1 MSLDKSEVQKIAW
14 LARLAIDE
22 QDIST
27 YSDELSNILGMVESM
42 NAVETDGISPIAHP
56 LDLTAR
62 LRTDAVTEVNQRDQF
77 QKNAPSTDAGCYLV
91 PKVIE

>member
-14 LARLAIDE
+14 LARLSIDE

-27 YSDELSNILGMVESM
+27 YSDELSNILGLVETM
-42 NAVETDGISPIAHP
+42 NSVDTDGISPIAHP

-62 LRTDAVTEVNQRDQF
+62 LRTDAVTEENQREQF
-77 QKNAPSTDAGCYLV
+77 QQNAPSTDNGCFLV

>member
-27 YSDELSNILGMVESM
+27 YSDELSSILGLVETMSLV
-42 NAVETDGISPIAHP
+42 NTDGISPIAHP
-56 LDLTAR
+56 LDLAAR
-62 LRTDAVTEVNQRDQF
+62 LRPDEVTEANQRDQF
-77 QKNAPSTDAGCYLV
+77 QKNAPLIEDGCYLV

>member
-22 QDIST
+22 QDIPN
-27 YSDELSNILGMVESM
+27 YSDELTNILDLVEHM
-42 NAVETDGISPIAHP
+42 NSANTEGISPISHP
-56 LDLTAR
+56 LDLSAR
-62 LRTDAVTEVNQRDQF
+62 LRADEVTENNQRDHF
-77 QKNAPSTDAGCYLV
+77 QENAPLTSDGCYLV

>member
-14 LARLAIDE
+14 LAKLAIDD

-27 YSDELSNILGMVESM
+27 YSNELSNILELVESM
-42 NAVETDGISPIAHP
+42 NSVDTNGISPIAHP

-62 LRTDAVTEVNQRDQF
+62 LRPDQITETNQRDQF
-77 QKNAPSTDAGCYLV
+77 QKNAPLIEDGCYLV

>member
-14 LARLAIDE
+14 LARLSIDE

-27 YSDELSNILGMVESM
+27 YSDELSNILGLVESM
-42 NAVETDGISPIAHP
+42 NSVDTNGISPIAHP

-62 LRTDAVTEVNQRDQF
+62 LRSDAITEINQREQF
-77 QKNAPSTDAGCYLV
+77 QKNAPLTDAGCYLV

>member
-14 LARLAIDE
+14 LARLSIDE

-27 YSDELSNILGMVESM
+27 YSDELSNILGL
-42 NAVETDGISPIAHP
+42 VETMSSVDTEGISPIAHP

-62 LRTDAVTEVNQRDQF
+62 LRPDAITETNQREQF
-77 QKNAPSTDAGCYLV
+77 QQNAPQTEDGCYLV

>member
-1 MSLDKSEVQKIAW
+1 MSLDKSEVQKIAL

-22 QDIST
+22 QDIPN
-27 YSDELSNILGMVESM
+27 YSDELSSILGLVEHM
-42 NAVETDGISPIAHP
+42 NSVDTKDISPIAHP

-62 LRTDAVTEVNQRDQF
+62 LRPDAVTESNQRDQF
-77 QKNAPSTDAGCYLV
+77 QKHAPLTEDGCYLV

>member
-27 YSDELSNILGMVESM
+27 YSEELSNILGL
-42 NAVETDGISPIAHP
+42 VETMNSVDTAGIFPIAHP

-62 LRTDAVTEVNQRDQF
+62 LRKDAVTETNQREQF
-77 QKNAPSTDAGCYLV
+77 QKNAPQTEDGCYLV

>member
-22 QDIST
+22 QDIPN
-27 YSDELSNILGMVESM
+27 YSDELSNILSMVERM
-42 NAVETDGISPIAHP
+42 NTVDTDGISPIAHP
-56 LDLTAR
+56 LELSAR
-62 LRTDAVTEVNQRDQF
+62 LRADEVTEENQREHF
-77 QKNAPSTDAGCYLV
+77 QKNAPLTDDGCYLV

>member
-14 LARLAIDE
+14 LARLSIDE

-27 YSDELSNILGMVESM
+27 YSDELSNILGLVESM
-42 NAVETDGISPIAHP
+42 NSVDTDGISPIAHP

-62 LRTDAVTEVNQRDQF
+62 LRPDAVTEINQRDQF
-77 QKNAPSTDAGCYLV
+77 QKNAPSTDVGCYLV

>member
-14 LARLAIDE
+14 LARLSIDE
-22 QDIST
+22 QDTST
-27 YSDELSNILGMVESM
+27 YSDELSNILDLVESM
-42 NAVETDGISPIAHP
+42 NSVDTDGISPIAHP

-62 LRTDAVTEVNQRDQF
+62 LRTDAVTETNQREQF
-77 QKNAPSTDAGCYLV
+77 QKNAPQTGNDCYLV

>member
-14 LARLAIDE
+14 LARLAIDK

-27 YSDELSNILGMVESM
+27 YSDELSNILGLVERM
-42 NAVETDGISPIAHP
+42 NSVNIEGISPIAHP

-62 LRTDAVTEVNQRDQF
+62 LRTDEVTEINQRDHF
-77 QKNAPSTDAGCYLV
+77 QEHAPLTDDGCYLV